1 MLGDHIRALK
11 DGRWIHGIDL
21 GTQQVLHLV
30 EDPSLP
36 AGHRLRRTY
45 KPDFTEG
52 ATSVEV
58 VIHRERVF
66 PPRMV
71 VARAFSRLADP
82 AVVAAFRSSEQFA
95 AWCKASRLPAA
106 DAEAQPPAR
115 KKVGARKTGPPAGLR
130 RGRRRPGRSR
140 CRRRRRPGRPR
151 RGSAWPGPSR
161 RPGSPPAGR
170 PPGRS
175 PLASLPRRRAAGR
188 RPRERHRADR
198 SYRCARTL
206 ACAHISRGA
215 RRSSMMATPRA
226 QARSTPSA
234 SIHGRNGRNSS
245 GGFRGVRWSG
255 LRSCIDPTLDRVP
268 GGRNPWAPRGP
279 GRPARRKGPG
289 PGPRSDPGP

>member
-52 ATSVEV
+52 AISVEV

-95 AWCKASRLPAA
+95 AWCKASRLPPAA
-106 DAEAQPPAR
+106 EEA
-115 KKVGARKTGPPAGLR
+115 
-130 RGRRRPGRSR
+130 
-140 CRRRRRPGRPR
+140 
-151 RGSAWPGPSR
+151 
-161 RPGSPPAGR
+161 
-170 PPGRS
+170 
-175 PLASLPRRRAAGR
+175 
-188 RPRERHRADR
+188 
-198 SYRCARTL
+198 
-206 ACAHISRGA
+206 
-215 RRSSMMATPRA
+215 
-226 QARSTPSA
+226 
-234 SIHGRNGRNSS
+234 
-245 GGFRGVRWSG
+245 
-255 LRSCIDPTLDRVP
+255 
-268 GGRNPWAPRGP
+268 
-279 GRPARRKGPG
+279 GRPARSQAGGKKGKAARQAAPKKAARKKKP
-289 PGPRSDPGP
+289 PVKKAVARKAPPRQRVARAKLKARKPTRKPEKKKGRR